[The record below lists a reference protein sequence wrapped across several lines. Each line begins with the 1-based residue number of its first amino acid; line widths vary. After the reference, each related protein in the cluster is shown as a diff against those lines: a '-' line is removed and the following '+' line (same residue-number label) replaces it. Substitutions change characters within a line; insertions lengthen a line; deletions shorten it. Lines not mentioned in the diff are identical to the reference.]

1 MVSNS
6 NLNIIKKGVIMFS
19 DNKTELVLKLIGFVA
34 DILAILAYI
43 KLWNITLENFSRGT
57 PDTLANHL

>member
-1 MVSNS
+1 
-6 NLNIIKKGVIMFS
+6 MFS

-43 KLWNITLENFSRGT
+43 KL
-57 PDTLANHL
+57 